1 MENTKAINN
10 MKTLQLLMSDFDN
23 YDIDEMVSDAHF
35 DNAYITLDVTDK
47 ENYE

>member
-1 MENTKAINN
+1 MDN
-10 MKTLQLLMSDFDN
+10 MKTLQLLITDEFDN

>member
-1 MENTKAINN
+1 MDN
-10 MKTLQLLMSDFDN
+10 MKTLQLLITDEFDN
-23 YDIDEMVSDAHF
+23 YDIDEMVRDAHF